1 MEICY
6 IYIPA
11 ASSLIHIL
19 LLPSPIGYIQTLN
32 SVLFR
37 AKMACT
43 KMEELRQL
51 QYTMS
56 WLSTLGGAFS
66 ALGEGQERCV
76 SINYN
81 LIYTRAF
88 WKVGNCC
95 VLCGKRG
102 DRHLVCCCAFLSSV
116 SIESPFE
123 VRNYLTQKV
132 FLSCQFAITSSGIVS
147 S

>member
-1 MEICY
+1 MVLTWKCAIFT
-6 IYIPA
+6 
-11 ASSLIHIL
+11 SLLRVAWYMIL
-19 LLPSPIGYIQTLN
+19 LLPLPITKQTLK

-81 LIYTRAF
+81 VIYTRAF
-88 WKVGNCC
+88 WK
-95 VLCGKRG
+95 
-102 DRHLVCCCAFLSSV
+102 
-116 SIESPFE
+116 
-123 VRNYLTQKV
+123 
-132 FLSCQFAITSSGIVS
+132 
-147 S
+147 